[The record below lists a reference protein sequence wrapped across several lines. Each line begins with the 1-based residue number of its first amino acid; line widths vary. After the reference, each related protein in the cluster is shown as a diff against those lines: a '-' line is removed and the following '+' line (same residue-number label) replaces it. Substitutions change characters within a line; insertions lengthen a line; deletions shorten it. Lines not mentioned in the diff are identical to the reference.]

1 MASEKE
7 EFITK
12 KIYSHRGTYSGKRPY
27 TDLQS
32 PLYGRA
38 GQARGNLKMYRK
50 RNVSRL
56 YTKLMQLDYSE
67 YPHIYNVKYF
77 DDSTLV
83 VEECLTGR
91 TLQGG
96 HEPKPR
102 RWYGIQF
109 YQAGEI
115 MEQICHN
122 IETLAGLN
130 PPIIHHNLKPS
141 NIFITNTGAVKFLD
155 FVPVPPRRS
164 FSLGKILQNLGV
176 IFHEIVTG
184 KNREVLFPV
193 RLLTGTL

>member
-12 KIYSHRGTYSGKRPY
+12 KYIPTGAPIVENDRTLIYKVRCMEEPGRPV
-27 TDLQS
+27 
-32 PLYGRA
+32 A
-38 GQARGNLKMYRK
+38 ILKMYRK

-91 TLQGG
+91 TLQEAMNRNRAAGTG
-96 HEPKPR
+96 
-102 RWYGIQF
+102 F
-109 YQAGEI
+109 SSYQAGEI

-164 FSLGKILQNLGV
+164 FSLGDRKSV
-176 IFHEIVTG
+176 V
-184 KNREVLFPV
+184 
-193 RLLTGTL
+193 